1 MTWKII
7 KLSLKS
13 IFNNKMR
20 SFLTMLGIIIGV
32 MAVVILVSIT
42 KGAASGITDSIS
54 DMGSQLITASVT
66 DSETTVSAED
76 VESLSSYPAIES
88 VAPVITA
95 SETVKKGSNTGNY
108 SIVGI
113 TPDYFTVR
121 DIDIQRGR
129 QIADS
134 DIEWNTSVCILGT
147 EAATDLFGTWDAV
160 NGTVIIGD
168 SIYKVIG
175 VLEEQ
180 GSSLTGSDDSKIFIP
195 YSTSG
200 RITGQKGVSSFYVK
214 ASGEGT
220 VNSAVNSIEA
230 FLLQATR
237 DEEAYTV
244 SNQSDVLD
252 TMDDVT
258 DTMSLLLAGI
268 AAISLLVGGI
278 GIMNIMLVSVTER
291 TREIGRPRR
300 PDRAG
305 VVCLCSRILRL
316 CRRFPGGHRL
326 DGRVRRDRL
335 LYPHRSRVR
344 KLSRR
349 EGVTPA
355 ADRRAASGSLGKER
369 RKTVNLYWQF
379 PLSSAT
385 SADFTLVAIIPN
397 TPNR

>member
-66 DSETTVSAED
+66 DNETTVSAED
-76 VESLSSYPAIES
+76 VESLTSYPAIES
-88 VAPVITA
+88 AAPVITA

-180 GSSLTGSDDSKIFIP
+180 GSSLAGSDDSKIFIP
-195 YSTSG
+195 YSTAV

-244 SNQSDVLD
+244 SSQSDVLD

-291 TREIGRPRR
+291 TREIGIRKAVGAKRKHIMLQFLCEACILSALGGLIGLVLSVCAVGYYGFA
-300 PDRAG
+300 AG
-305 VVCLCSRILRL
+305 SPVGIDWTAGFAVRGKVILQ
-316 CRRFPGGHRL
+316 PQ
-326 DGRVRRDRL
+326 
-335 LYPHRSRVR
+335 
-344 KLSRR
+344 
-349 EGVTPA
+349 
-355 ADRRAASGSLGKER
+355 GKE
-369 RKTVNLYWQF
+369 F
-379 PLSSAT
+379 
-385 SADFTLVAIIPN
+385 FT
-397 TPNR
+397 